1 MPGPDDTLDALL
13 RFQMPAPMSTL
24 YRAVRVAGR
33 NDARWTATL
42 RLAEG
47 AARYLALVA
56 LAQAARTEVPRA
68 QWRSWIK
75 LLEKPGYGG
84 YLALW
89 VQATTHLKSQGGPF
103 LAETAA
109 LADEAG
115 PWLRAQTV
123 LVSLRNDQAHREP
136 TLPEERA
143 ASLLQTHATD
153 IDTVLGG
160 LAFLAHYPMGTAEGL
175 RRVGTGFQSQWYAAL
190 GADERH
196 APVALASPEGLPD
209 GVLLLDPRTHRALH
223 LAPFFHWGSTEVA
236 DGEHL
241 LWLDRLDPSAP
252 ADRAVRYLR
261 PGFNVGVARDLA
273 TPEGE
278 APRTLEGWDSVRA
291 AAPALYPSA
300 QRASPLPCRA
310 SPHRPAP
317 RSSTRASSPL
327 PSLARARWARCGWSR
342 TRTIAI
348 DCAPSSGCSRRW
360 PRTPTPPRASRRRLT
375 PSTGCAASR
384 ALPALVC
391 ASAPGDPARYFVM
404 ECVEGP
410 SLADLLRER
419 GALPLHEA
427 VEIVGRALNVLGRVQ
442 ARGVI
447 HRDIKPANILRVGE
461 MVYLIDFG
469 IALSADHTR
478 LTAPLQ
484 GVGTPGYLPPEQ
496 AVGFTSPASD
506 LFAMARTLFV
516 LVAGRLPRRED
527 ERPSEAR
534 PDLPAVVDAWYLQAT
549 QFDPAARF
557 PGAEAMAAALRAA
570 MRAPASVPHHA
581 TSPETVSRPT
591 LPLRASPPAQVSA
604 QPERPSRSRP
614 VAWLGGVALVALVG
628 SGLMAVSR
636 RLERAGAPEFAAAA
650 PAAPPDTVTNDQPI
664 SAWPELAASMEA
676 WSRLFETARTR
687 WLRVD
692 ETAALYAPAVR
703 FRGSGSGPGAEH
715 IADYWSSLFLR
726 NGGTF
731 RVDAS
736 HARWRAET
744 LDRGRREHQGCA
756 AAPDAETAVYLV
768 RVPAEETDPTRA
780 TRARDELPCA
790 TVRGTYL
797 LRFQRVGGGLR
808 ICHDTWSLD
817 EAVCPSCPAARVC
830 RSRRQR
836 Y

>member
-291 AAPALYPSA
+291 AAPALYPVSPESVSA
-300 QRASPLPCRA
+300 AVSRLTTPTGAAQLDARFVPVAFVGAGAMGEVWMVKDAHHRHRLRALKRL
-310 SPHRPAP
+310 
-317 RSSTRASSPL
+317 L
-327 PSLARARWARCGWSR
+327 PSMAAHPDAAARFAQE
-342 TRTIAI
+342 I
-348 DCAPSSGCSRRW
+348 D
-360 PRTPTPPRASRRRLT
+360 TLDRLR
-375 PSTGCAASR
+375 GVEGV
-384 ALPALVC
+384 PALVC

-604 QPERPSRSRP
+604 QPQRPSRSRP